1 MADALLWPPETPLS
15 VNHHVCDFHRVESL
29 PDSSWWLST
38 KDFVDFVC
46 PFSVSNNEK
55 NTSCVNTNIHKRKL
69 NLLTDFIVL
78 PTKTKW
84 NSKGLSHLSMRI
96 IIHYDVI
103 VGKLIHVHK

>member
-55 NTSCVNTNIHKRKL
+55 EKHPVLIQTYTELIYAFHCF
-69 NLLTDFIVL
+69 TD
-78 PTKTKW
+78 
-84 NSKGLSHLSMRI
+84 
-96 IIHYDVI
+96 
-103 VGKLIHVHK
+103 